1 MSNIQMK
8 GTTFQTVSL
17 PTIFVDYYMCKASG
31 EYVKVYLYFLRYLQ
45 TGLPVTTDM
54 AADALESTQADIY
67 RALRYWEKQ
76 SLLSLD
82 FTGNILTAISFL
94 PPEAPKETETVAVMP
109 VYPESQT
116 SATPQKKDYSADE
129 LARFKG
135 TEDISQLFFI
145 IEQYLGRPLSA
156 SDMNTILY
164 FYDALGFHTDLIE
177 YLIEYCVNSGHVS
190 MHYIE
195 KVAISW
201 KEKNISSIKEAK
213 EAAVSYNKDAFT
225 VLKAYG
231 IKNRHPVPVEL
242 EFINRWLKEYG
253 FDIDLI
259 TEACS
264 RTIKKIHQPS
274 FEYTDSILKSW
285 MQKGIHHLSD
295 LLSADA
301 AYLSSAKQTQNGK
314 SERATSNNRF
324 DNFNQRDYDYDA
336 LERELLHN

>member
-8 GTTFQTVSL
+8 GNTFQTVSL
-17 PTIFVDYYMCKASG
+17 PAIFVDHYMCKASG

-45 TGLPVTTDM
+45 TGLPVNTDM

-67 RALRYWEKQ
+67 RALRYWEKE

-82 FTGNILTAISFL
+82 FTGNTLTAISFL
-94 PPEAPKETETVAVMP
+94 PPAIPEEADAP
-109 VYPESQT
+109 VYEEMHTPVLPE
-116 SATPQKKDYSADE
+116 KKDYSADE
-129 LARFKG
+129 LSRFKD

-195 KVAISW
+195 KVALSW
-201 KEKNISSIKEAK
+201 KEKNISSVKEAK
-213 EAAVSYNKDAFT
+213 DAAVSYNKDAFA

-242 EFINRWLKEYG
+242 EFINRWLREYG
-253 FDIDLI
+253 FEMSMI

-295 LLSADA
+295 LSAADA
-301 AYLSSAKQTQNGK
+301 AYQSSNKPAQTAKQ
-314 SERATSNNRF
+314 ERTTTSNNRF
-324 DNFNQRDYDYDA
+324 HNFEQREYDYDA

>member
-8 GTTFQTVSL
+8 GNTFQTVSL
-17 PTIFVDYYMCKASG
+17 PAIFVDHYMCKASG

-45 TGLPVTTDM
+45 TGLPVNTDM

-67 RALRYWEKQ
+67 RALRYWEKE

-94 PPEAPKETETVAVMP
+94 PPAVWEETDTPAYQEALTP
-109 VYPESQT
+109 VTPVLPE
-116 SATPQKKDYSADE
+116 KKDYTADE
-129 LARFKG
+129 LSRFKD
-135 TEDISQLFFI
+135 TEDVSQLFFI

-164 FYDALGFHTDLIE
+164 FYDALKFNTELIE
-177 YLIEYCVNSGHVS
+177 YLIEYCVSSGHVS

-195 KVAISW
+195 KVALSW
-201 KEKNISSIKEAK
+201 KEKNISSVKEAK
-213 EAAVSYNKDAFT
+213 ENAVSYNKDAFA

-253 FDIDLI
+253 FDMTLI

-295 LLSADA
+295 LSVADA
-301 AYLSSAKQTQNGK
+301 AYVSSTKPAQTAKQQH
-314 SERATSNNRF
+314 ATSNNRF
-324 DNFNQRDYDYDA
+324 HNFEQRDYDYDA

>member
-8 GTTFQTVSL
+8 GNTFQTVSL
-17 PTIFVDYYMCKASG
+17 PAIFVDYYMCKASG

-45 TGLPVTTDM
+45 TGLPVNTDM

-67 RALRYWEKQ
+67 RALRYWEKE

-82 FTGNILTAISFL
+82 FTGNTLTAISFL
-94 PPEAPKETETVAVMP
+94 PPAVPKEADTPVYEEIHMP
-109 VYPESQT
+109 VLPE
-116 SATPQKKDYSADE
+116 KKDYSADE
-129 LARFKG
+129 LSRFKN

-164 FYDALGFHTDLIE
+164 FYDALEFNTELIE
-177 YLIEYCVNSGHVS
+177 YLIEYCVSSGHVS

-195 KVAISW
+195 KVALSW
-201 KEKNISSIKEAK
+201 KEKNITSVKDAK
-213 EAAVSYNKDAFT
+213 DAAVSYNKDAFA

-253 FDIDLI
+253 FEMNMII
-259 TEACS
+259 EACS

-295 LLSADA
+295 LSVADA
-301 AYLSSAKQTQNGK
+301 TYLSSGKQTQAAK
-314 SERATSNNRF
+314 QERATSSNNRF
-324 DNFNQRDYDYDA
+324 HNFEQREYDYDA